1 MTCGRLHLV
10 GIVGM
15 LLALLQYSPAVAQ
28 VSEPHKL
35 LAEADRLAWLRVW
48 TRAEPLYARARDAFR
63 ANGDERNALYAEV
76 SQLRGQLPTLPVP
89 DVSERLS
96 DYLDNPLVR
105 NDERLRLRVLIIKG
119 ETDEDLDPS
128 LSQRSWTEALA
139 LAQKLNEPAW
149 ANRARGELGLVAFL
163 QGDTNTAIVNLGQ
176 AIKLAETNGDT
187 SSLVRWLTLFGHGYV
202 ELGRPEQAF
211 DFYERALKIARAVPE
226 LQMPFMTL
234 VGKADALIKVGRVS
248 EAEELITAT
257 LAEASKEGALGY
269 QAELTTRLGLVA
281 VARKQIPRA
290 LEEMANAAEF
300 ARAAGANR
308 ILAGLALERARILR
322 QGKRTAEAESVLREG
337 IISSRSMGERL
348 LLPRL
353 LGQLADLQLSRG
365 RRAEASELLQEAD
378 DILEGLLTNASS
390 PWVRGRILGSMDEVV
405 SARIRLEGERP
416 DATPTALFAVLERAR
431 ARSLVDLLH
440 ARPLSQV
447 RQPEELRA
455 AERKIAALQMQLLRT
470 TNRMNRQRLL
480 DEIFRAEEA
489 LAPMTTELFSRSRRT
504 ARAPVTLRAVQSALR
519 PNELLFEVAL
529 GEPASFGIVVN
540 RSAARV
546 LRLPGRAVIQE
557 QADRLVS
564 AARAGKDVQA
574 DARVLSTT
582 LFSEL
587 PELAAHHRLLISVDG
602 SLQQVPFELLE
613 RPTAQGR
620 RLLETHV
627 VSYTPSASILM
638 MLRTRAEGL
647 ETSTSRIAL
656 AVGASPP
663 AAVGT
668 SGKAS
673 GPVTRGVY
681 DLDATQLRP
690 LPLAAEEA
698 EAVRTAFGTRASE
711 VLVKDEATEA
721 AVKQQPLADY
731 RVVHLAA
738 HGIMSTKFPARSA
751 LVLRP
756 SGNEDGLLQAR
767 EILNLRLNAA
777 LVTLSACDTS
787 SGATHGQD
795 GVASLVRPFVA
806 AGARAVVANL
816 WAADDTFSAALMR
829 EFYRELAG
837 GTDIGESLRR
847 AKLRMI
853 ETFGPEAI
861 PRLWSGVLAYGDAS
875 AVVIPNGK
883 ATQSG
888 GSK

>member
-1 MTCGRLHLV
+1 MTCDRLHLV
-10 GIVGM
+10 GIVGT

-48 TRAEPLYARARDAFR
+48 TRAEPLYAKARDAFI
-63 ANGDERNALYAEV
+63 ANGDQRNALYAEV
-76 SQLRGQLPTLPVP
+76 SQLRGRLPTLPVP

-96 DYLDNPLVR
+96 DYLDNPAVR
-105 NDERLRLRVLIIKG
+105 SDERLRLRVLVIKG

-139 LAQKLNEPAW
+139 LAQKLHEPAW

-163 QGDTNTAIVNLGQ
+163 QGDTNTAVVNLGQ
-176 AIKLAETNGDT
+176 AIKVAETNGDT

-202 ELGRPEQAF
+202 QLSRPEQAL
-211 DFYERALKIARAVPE
+211 DFYERALKIARTVPE
-226 LQMPFMTL
+226 LQMAFMTL
-234 VGKADALIKVGRVS
+234 VGKADVLIKVGRVS

-257 LAEASKEGALGY
+257 LAEATREGALGY
-269 QAELTTRLGLVA
+269 QAELTVRLALVA
-281 VARKQIPRA
+281 VARKQIPQA
-290 LEEMANAAEF
+290 LEQMAKAMEF

-337 IISSRSMGERL
+337 ITSSRSMGERL

-353 LGQLADLQLSRG
+353 LAQLADLQLSRG
-365 RRAEASELLQEAD
+365 RRGEASELLEEAE

-405 SARIRLEGERP
+405 SARLRLEGEGF
-416 DATPTALFAVLERAR
+416 DAAPTALFAVLERAR

-440 ARPLSQV
+440 ARPLSEV
-447 RQPEELRA
+447 RKPDELRVG
-455 AERKIAALQMQLLRT
+455 ERKIAALQMQLLRT
-470 TNRMNRQRLL
+470 TNRAKRQQLL

-489 LAPMTTELFSRSRRT
+489 LAPLTTELFSRSRRS

-546 LRLPGRAVIQE
+546 QRLPGRAVIQE
-557 QADRLVS
+557 QAERLVS

-574 DARVLSTT
+574 DAKVLSTT
-582 LFSEL
+582 LFSGL
-587 PELAAHHRLLISVDG
+587 RELAAHRRLVISVDG
-602 SLQQVPFELLE
+602 GLQQVPFELLE
-613 RPTAQGR
+613 QPSAQGR

-647 ETSTSRIAL
+647 DTTRMAL
-656 AVGASPP
+656 AVGASPQ
-663 AAVGT
+663 ASVGT
-668 SGKAS
+668 SGTGA

-698 EAVRTAFGTRASE
+698 EAVRTAFGTRTSH

-721 AVKQQPLADY
+721 ALKKQPLADY

-756 SGNEDGLLQAR
+756 SGDEDGLLQAR

-787 SGATHGQD
+787 TGAAQGQD

-806 AGARAVVANL
+806 AGARAVVANV

-853 ETFGPEAI
+853 ETFGPQAV
-861 PRLWSGVLAYGDAS
+861 PRLWSGVLAYGDVS
-875 AVVIPNGK
+875 AVVIPNGN
-883 ATQSG
+883 ATPSG
-888 GSK
+888 GWR

>member
-1 MTCGRLHLV
+1 MTCGRFHLV
-10 GIVGM
+10 GIVGT

-48 TRAEPLYARARDAFR
+48 TRAEPLYAKARDAFI

-76 SQLRGQLPTLPVP
+76 SQLRGRLPTLPVP
-89 DVSERLS
+89 EVSERLS
-96 DYLDNPLVR
+96 DYLDNPVVR
-105 NDERLRLRVLIIKG
+105 SDERLRLRVLVIKG

-176 AIKLAETNGDT
+176 AIKVAESNGDT

-202 ELGRPEQAF
+202 ELGRPEQAL
-211 DFYERALKIARAVPE
+211 DFYERALKIARTVPE
-226 LQMPFMTL
+226 LQMAFMTL
-234 VGKADALIKVGRVS
+234 VGKADVLIKVGRVS
-248 EAEELITAT
+248 EAEQLITAT
-257 LAEASKEGALGY
+257 LAEATRERALGY
-269 QAELTTRLGLVA
+269 QAELTVRLALVA
-281 VARKQIPRA
+281 VARKQIPQA
-290 LEEMANAAEF
+290 LEEMAKAMEF

-337 IISSRSMGERL
+337 ITSSRSMGERL

-353 LGQLADLQLSRG
+353 LAQLADLQLSRG
-365 RRAEASELLQEAD
+365 RRAEASELLEEAD

-405 SARIRLEGERP
+405 SARIRLEGEGV
-416 DATPTALFAVLERAR
+416 DAAPTALFAVLERAR

-440 ARPLSQV
+440 ARPLSEV
-447 RQPEELRA
+447 RKPEELRVG
-455 AERKIAALQMQLLRT
+455 ERKIAALQMQLLRT
-470 TNRMNRQRLL
+470 TNRAKRQQLL

-489 LAPMTTELFSRSRRT
+489 LAPLTTELFARSRRS
-504 ARAPVTLRAVQSALR
+504 ARAPVTLRGVQSALR

-529 GEPASFGIVVN
+529 GEPASFAIVVN

-546 LRLPGRAVIQE
+546 HRLPGRAVIQE
-557 QADRLVS
+557 QAERVVS

-574 DARVLSTT
+574 DAKVLSTT
-582 LFSEL
+582 LFSGLREL
-587 PELAAHHRLLISVDG
+587 TGHRRLVVSVDG
-602 SLQQVPFELLE
+602 GLQQVPFELLE
-613 RPTAQGR
+613 QPWAQGR

-647 ETSTSRIAL
+647 DTRRIAL
-656 AVGASPP
+656 AVGASPQASVGISGT
-663 AAVGT
+663 AA
-668 SGKAS
+668 

-690 LPLAAEEA
+690 LPLATEEA
-698 EAVRTAFGTRASE
+698 EAVRTAFGTRASQ

-756 SGNEDGLLQAR
+756 SGTEDGLLQAR

-787 SGATHGQD
+787 TGAAQGQD

-853 ETFGPEAI
+853 ETFGPEAV

-875 AVVIPNGK
+875 AVVIPNGN
-883 ATQSG
+883 ATPSG
-888 GSK
+888 GSR